1 MMNFYRSINT
11 IKALTFDLDDTLYD
25 NSMIVEKA
33 EEEMIKT
40 LQGYEQL
47 RTLTISEYFAEKHAV
62 LVSDPEI
69 YHDVIVWRIQTIKSL
84 LSKTN
89 IPVQKFA
96 DVIDE
101 SIACFNFWRHKIQ
114 VPESTHILLSK
125 LATKYPLAV
134 ITNGNVDVNQI
145 GLGDYFQ
152 FSLRG
157 GEHGRSKPFPEIF
170 ELACHKLA
178 IPSHHILHVGDNL
191 LTDVNGA
198 INNGFLACF
207 INIYERDIL
216 QLDDARCVPHI
227 EITQLPELDNLL

>member
-1 MMNFYRSINT
+1 MHFYRSIHR
-11 IKALTFDLDDTLYD
+11 IKAFTFDLDDTLYD

-33 EEEMIKT
+33 EEEMVKM
-40 LQGYEQL
+40 LQRHEQL
-47 RTLTISEYFAEKHAV
+47 CTLTISDFFAEKYAV
-62 LVSDPEI
+62 LASYPEI

-89 IPVQKFA
+89 MPVSKFA

-101 SIACFNFWRHKIQ
+101 SVTCFNFWRHKIN
-114 VPESTHILLSK
+114 VPESTHLLLTK

-134 ITNGNVDVNQI
+134 ITNGNVDIHQI
-145 GLGDYFQ
+145 GLGNYFQ

-157 GEHGRSKPFPEIF
+157 GEHGRSKPFPEVF
-170 ELACHKLA
+170 DLASDKLA

-207 INIYERDIL
+207 INIYHRDIL
-216 QLDDARCVPHI
+216 HLDNAICLPHI
-227 EITQLPELDNLL
+227 EITQLSELENLL

>member
-1 MMNFYRSINT
+1 MHFYRSINT

-33 EEEMIKT
+33 EDEMVKM
-40 LQGYEQL
+40 LQSYEQL
-47 RTLTISEYFAEKHAV
+47 HTLTISEYLAEKHAV
-62 LVSDPEI
+62 LLSHPEI
-69 YHDVIVWRIQTIKSL
+69 YHDVNVWRFQTIKSL
-84 LSKTN
+84 LNKTD

-96 DVIDE
+96 DIIDE
-101 SIACFNFWRHKIQ
+101 SMTCFNFWRHKMQ
-114 VPESTHILLSK
+114 VPESTHTLLTK

-170 ELACHKLA
+170 DLASDKLA
-178 IPSHHILHVGDNL
+178 IPSQHILHVGDNL

-207 INIYERDIL
+207 INIYKCDIF
-216 QLDDARCVPHI
+216 QLDDARCLPHM

>member
-1 MMNFYRSINT
+1 MHFYRSIHC
-11 IKALTFDLDDTLYD
+11 IKAFTFDLDDTLYD

-33 EEEMIKT
+33 EEEMVKT
-40 LQGYEQL
+40 LQRHEQL
-47 RTLTISEYFAEKHAV
+47 CTLTTSDFFAEKYSV
-62 LVSDPEI
+62 LASYPEI

-89 IPVQKFA
+89 IPVSKFA

-101 SIACFNFWRHKIQ
+101 SVTCFNFWRHKIN
-114 VPESTHILLSK
+114 VPESTHLLLTK

-134 ITNGNVDVNQI
+134 ITNGNVDIHQI

-170 ELACHKLA
+170 NLASDKLA
-178 IPSHHILHVGDNL
+178 ISSHHILHVGDNL

-207 INIYERDIL
+207 INIYNRDIL
-216 QLDDARCVPHI
+216 HLDDARCLPHI
-227 EITQLPELDNLL
+227 EITQLPELENLL

>member
-1 MMNFYRSINT
+1 MHFYRTMNT

-33 EEEMIKT
+33 EEEMLKT
-40 LQGYEQL
+40 LQSYEQL
-47 RTLTISEYFAEKHAV
+47 HTLTISEYLSEKHTV
-62 LVSDPEI
+62 LVSEPEI
-69 YHDVIVWRIQTIKSL
+69 YHDVNVWRSQTIKSL
-84 LSKTN
+84 LNKTD

-101 SIACFNFWRHKIQ
+101 SMTCFNFWRHKMQ
-114 VPESTHILLSK
+114 VLESTHMLLTK

-134 ITNGNVDVNQI
+134 ITNGNVDVHQI

-157 GEHGRSKPFPEIF
+157 GEDGRSKPFPEIF
-170 ELACHKLA
+170 ELASDKLS
-178 IPSHHILHVGDNL
+178 ISPHHILHVGDNL

-207 INIYERDIL
+207 INIYKHDIF
-216 QLDDARCVPHI
+216 QLDDTRCLPHI
-227 EITQLPELDNLL
+227 EITQLLELDNLL